1 MQAQREYAGKD
12 RDGSGVHKYAQRI
25 ISTPGNMDGL
35 YWSATPGQEQS
46 PLGHLFA
53 AAATEGYRQTTGHPR
68 QPYHGYHFRV
78 LKQQGAAAPGGE
90 QDYVIDGN
98 MTAGFALVAFP
109 VDYESSGI
117 MTFIINQQG
126 DVYQKDLGPDTTQL
140 ARQMTEY
147 NPDSSWTFVKD

>member
-1 MQAQREYAGKD
+1 
-12 RDGSGVHKYAQRI
+12 
-25 ISTPGNMDGL
+25 
-35 YWSATPGQEQS
+35 
-46 PLGHLFA
+46 
-53 AAATEGYRQTTGHPR
+53 
-68 QPYHGYHFRV
+68 
-78 LKQQGAAAPGGE
+78 
-90 QDYVIDGN
+90 